1 MLFGL
6 FKNPEVFNGYG
17 LKRWDYKKPH
27 ISVGFV
33 NKVHIF
39 SSFPYSGMCYF
50 AHAMKRFPL
59 KFSFC
64 FGYLDGKPK
73 GLKSGLY
80 FQGSIAR
87 PYDHF
92 KLLFFKKVFIGF
104 DSPKWLIKLQH
115 AKDERKFERMNAAY
129 DKYMEEV
136 GE

>member
-1 MLFGL
+1 MFFGL

-50 AHAMKRFPL
+50 AHSMKRFPI

-64 FGYLDGKPK
+64 FGYVEAKDNFKTGI
-73 GLKSGLY
+73 Y
-80 FQGSIAR
+80 FQGSIKN

-92 KLLFFKKVFIGF
+92 KLVFFKKYFIGF
-104 DSPKWLIKLQH
+104 DSPKWLIRQQR
-115 AKDERKFERMNAAY
+115 AKDARQFERMAAAY
-129 DKYMEEV
+129 DKYMEEA